1 MQKKN
6 KLNIYM
12 RKHKIAITIAALL
25 VLVILFGVRIESK
38 KVETFAEP
46 ADPVALTSEAE
57 EAWEAAGPALHASWA
72 NPDLRYTRGEVPTLL
87 HDGVYKITAWKGE
100 RASAMFVLWSS
111 APKNAVHCK
120 VRKFKADGA
129 TMPASIAQTHFVR
142 YTLADKM
149 LHKFRKEGG
158 FEQGKFPE
166 VLTPDML
173 DTLSS
178 FDIAPY
184 ETRPVW
190 VSINVPQDAV
200 AGVYRTNVVISDSGR
215 GKIVLPLE
223 LEVVNHVLPAPSEWN
238 YHLDLWQHP
247 SAVARA
253 QGLELWSDAHFEAMK
268 PLMKR
273 LADAGQKV
281 VTATLNKDPWNH
293 QCHDAYEAMIKWTKH
308 ADGTWSYDYTVFDRW
323 VQFMLDLGI
332 DREINCYS
340 MVPWNCEVEYFDEA
354 SGEVVTVKAEP
365 GKKEFP
371 VIWTPFLKDFKVHL
385 SEKGWLELTN
395 IAMDERSPEAMQAA
409 ADVLSEC
416 APEMGFAL
424 ADNHS
429 SYKKFTM
436 MRDVCV
442 DIRQEPVS
450 QADIDSR
457 REKDQFTTFYI
468 CCVPSFP
475 NTFSTS
481 EPFEAEILGWYNIA
495 YDYDGMLRWAYN
507 SWPESP
513 ETDSRFKYWMCGDTY
528 FVYPYNRSS
537 VRFEKLI
544 DGIEVAE
551 KIRLLRKEG
560 VDTTPVETV
569 LQKIREMNITDC
581 DLPWHDLLV
590 EARAALDEVSR

>member
-1 MQKKN
+1 
-6 KLNIYM
+6 M
-12 RKHKIAITIAALL
+12 RRHKIAISIGTLL
-25 VLVILFGVRIESK
+25 VLVILFGVRMRVP
-38 KVETFAEP
+38 KVDTFAEP
-46 ADPVALTSEAE
+46 SDPVALTAEAE
-57 EAWEAAGPALHASWA
+57 EAWESVGACMNASWA
-72 NPDLRYTRGEVPTLL
+72 DPDFRYTRGEVPSVL
-87 HDGVYKITAWKGE
+87 HEGVYKITAWKGE

-111 APKNAVHCK
+111 VAKDGVCCK
-120 VRKFKADGA
+120 VRKFKSGSASL
-129 TMPASIAQTHFVR
+129 PASIAQTHFVR
-142 YTLADKM
+142 YTMADKM
-149 LHKFRKEGG
+149 LHKFKKEGG

-173 DTLSS
+173 DSLSS
-178 FDIAPY
+178 FDMAPR

-190 VSINVPQDAV
+190 VSINVPQDAQ
-200 AGVYRTNVVISDSGR
+200 AGVYKTTVVISDSGR
-215 GKIVLPLE
+215 GKLVLPLE
-223 LEVVNHVLPAPSEWN
+223 LEVLDHVLPSPDKWE

-253 QGLELWSDAHFEAMK
+253 QGLELWSDAHFAAMQ

-293 QCHDAYEAMIKWTKH
+293 QCYDAYEAMIKWTKH
-308 ADGTWSYDYTVFDRW
+308 ADGSWSYDYKVFDRW

-354 SGEVVTVKAEP
+354 AGEVVTVKAEP
-365 GKKEFP
+365 GKKDFP
-371 VIWTPFLKDFKVHL
+371 VIWTPFLKDFKSHL
-385 SEKGWLELTN
+385 AEKGWLEKTN

-409 ADVLSEC
+409 ADVLAEC

-450 QADIDSR
+450 QTDIDSR
-457 REKDQFTTFYI
+457 REKGQYTTFYI

-481 EPFEAEILGWYNIA
+481 EPFEAEILGWYNVA

-551 KIRLLRKEG
+551 KIRQLRREG
-560 VDTTPVETV
+560 VDMTPVDVV
-569 LQKIREMNITDC
+569 LQKIRETEVTDC
-581 DLPWHDLLV
+581 DQPWHELIV
-590 EARAALDEVSR
+590 EARSALDEVSR

>member
-1 MQKKN
+1 MKTSKFI
-6 KLNIYM
+6 LLS
-12 RKHKIAITIAALL
+12 AIAASLMMSCKAEY
-25 VLVILFGVRIESK
+25 V
-38 KVETFAEP
+38 KVDTFAE
-46 ADPVALTSEAE
+46 AEDPVALTP
-57 EAWEAAGPALHASWA
+57 EAAAAWDQAGTKLNASWVSS
-72 NPDLRYTRGEVPTLL
+72 DFGFSRSEVPVVDAVEYCNL
-87 HDGVYKITAWKGE
+87 TAWKGE
-100 RASAMFVLWSS
+100 RVSAQILLWSGDAKDGVECRIS
-111 APKNAVHCK
+111 D
-120 VRKFKADGA
+120 FKAGDA
-129 TMPASIAQTHFVR
+129 VLPASIAQARFVR
-142 YTLADKM
+142 YTLADKQVY
-149 LHKFRKEGG
+149 KFKKGE
-158 FEQGKFPE
+158 PP
-166 VLTPDML
+166 VISPDML
-173 DTLSS
+173 DSLSR
-178 FDIAPY
+178 FDMAART
-184 ETRPVW
+184 TRPVW
-190 VSINVPQDAV
+190 ITVDVPQDAE
-200 AGVYRTNVVISDSGR
+200 AGVYKAQVTVSHEGL
-215 GKIVLPLE
+215 GKVKLPLE
-223 LEVVNHVLPAPSEWN
+223 LEVMNHTLPAPSEWN

-247 SAVARA
+247 AAVARA
-253 QGLELWSDAHFEAMK
+253 YGLQVWSDEHFEALK
-268 PLMKR
+268 PVMKR

-293 QCHDAYEAMIKWTKH
+293 QCYDAYEPMITWTKH
-308 ADGTWSYDYTVFDRW
+308 KDGSWSYDYKVFDRW
-323 VQFMLDLGI
+323 VQLMLDLGI

-340 MVPWNCEVEYFDEA
+340 MAPWNCELEYFDEA
-354 SGEVVTVKAEP
+354 EGKMITVKAEP
-365 GKKEFP
+365 GTPIFP
-371 VIWTPFLKDFKVHL
+371 KIWTPFLKDFKQHL
-385 SEKGWLELTN
+385 EQKGWLSFTN
-395 IAMDERSPEAMQAA
+395 IAMDERTPEAMRAA
-409 ADVLSEC
+409 ADVLEQC

-424 ADNHS
+424 ADNHK

-481 EPFEAEILGWYNIA
+481 EPFEAEILGWYNVA

>member
-1 MQKKN
+1 
-6 KLNIYM
+6 M
-12 RKHKIAITIAALL
+12 RRHKITISIGALL
-25 VLVILFGVRIESK
+25 VLVILFGVRMRVP
-38 KVETFAEP
+38 KVDTFAEP
-46 ADPVALTSEAE
+46 SDPVALTAEAE
-57 EAWEAAGPALHASWA
+57 EAWESVGACMNASWA
-72 NPDLRYTRGEVPTLL
+72 DPDFRYTRGEVPSVL
-87 HDGVYKITAWKGE
+87 HEGVYKITAWKGE

-111 APKNAVHCK
+111 VAKDGVCCK
-120 VRKFKADGA
+120 VRKFKSGSASL
-129 TMPASIAQTHFVR
+129 PASIAQTHFVR

-149 LHKFRKEGG
+149 LHKFKKEGG

-173 DTLSS
+173 DSLSS
-178 FDIAPY
+178 FDMAPR

-190 VSINVPQDAV
+190 VSINVPQDAQ
-200 AGVYRTNVVISDSGR
+200 AGVYKTTVVISDSGR
-215 GKIVLPLE
+215 GKLVLPLE
-223 LEVVNHVLPAPSEWN
+223 LEVLDHVLPSPDKWE

-253 QGLELWSDAHFEAMK
+253 QGLELWSDAHFAAMQ

-293 QCHDAYEAMIKWTKH
+293 QCYDAYEAMIKWTKH
-308 ADGTWSYDYTVFDRW
+308 ADGSWSYDYEVFDRW

-354 SGEVVTVKAEP
+354 AGEVVTVKAEP
-365 GKKEFP
+365 GKKDFP
-371 VIWTPFLKDFKVHL
+371 VIWTPFLKDFKSHL
-385 SEKGWLELTN
+385 AEKGWLEKTN

-409 ADVLSEC
+409 ADVLAEC

-450 QADIDSR
+450 QTDIDAR
-457 REKDQFTTFYI
+457 REKGQYTTFYI

-475 NTFSTS
+475 NTYSTS
-481 EPFEAEILGWYNIA
+481 EPFEAEILGWYNVA

-551 KIRLLRKEG
+551 KIRQLRREG
-560 VDTTPVETV
+560 VDIAPVEAV
-569 LQKIREMNITDC
+569 LQKIRETNVTDC
-581 DLPWHDLLV
+581 DQPWHELIV